1 MKHHDCEESFIMG
14 LLFSRWRKKES
25 LGEVLELLEKDIE
38 ALHSSQQ
45 RTENLRKKFI
55 GSLILYSVLLYI
67 VAALVC
73 YFYDFPKSWK
83 AKAVRSIPLLVF
95 PILVYLL
102 KRVLHYIFV
111 QRISKNARRLEE
123 LKDKKRQV
131 LEEVKEK
138 ETYKTAKDLLDKYD
152 PNSEVVK
159 VERKEKPSSTPARGV
174 QSPSASMG
182 TELRQRNILPKGE
195 SPEAPLQRT
204 ISEPSLAESP
214 GQINQS
220 EDRKNSNQTPV
231 EPRKSSSLM
240 NIPSNSSGAAS
251 PLSPGT
257 PHRVVSPVPMPRPAQ
272 PILPRERTAMDKL
285 VEYLVGDG
293 PNNRYAL
300 ICSQCCSHNGMAL
313 KEEFEYT
320 AFRCCY
326 CYHLNPAKKHRPTA
340 PKLDY
345 DTWTSPRQTSGQGTG
360 MRHRKPTN
368 SVQAMLEKTKVT
380 QKGDEPSSVKE
391 EDVLNGDDAAVENI
405 AGKMQSEQK
414 IDERDAETTNSS
426 ENNLQEK
433 DCDQEN

>member
-1 MKHHDCEESFIMG
+1 MG

-182 TELRQRNILPKGE
+182 TVQEGNCNENLEAGNSLGIEGYKLFVMRTIIFLELRQRNILPKGE

-240 NIPSNSSGAAS
+240 NIPSNSSG
-251 PLSPGT
+251 
-257 PHRVVSPVPMPRPAQ
+257 
-272 PILPRERTAMDKL
+272 
-285 VEYLVGDG
+285 
-293 PNNRYAL
+293 
-300 ICSQCCSHNGMAL
+300 
-313 KEEFEYT
+313 
-320 AFRCCY
+320 
-326 CYHLNPAKKHRPTA
+326 
-340 PKLDY
+340 
-345 DTWTSPRQTSGQGTG
+345 
-360 MRHRKPTN
+360 
-368 SVQAMLEKTKVT
+368 
-380 QKGDEPSSVKE
+380 
-391 EDVLNGDDAAVENI
+391 
-405 AGKMQSEQK
+405 
-414 IDERDAETTNSS
+414 
-426 ENNLQEK
+426 
-433 DCDQEN
+433 